1 MATLTKVLVIFA
13 AVLSLFLSALVIAY
27 SVNTDRIVADRDS
40 EIARSQNALAGAAS
54 TATQASEERIR
65 AQTEKDTLTKALG
78 DATAKLSEL
87 ERVNADLTR
96 GKAKAEQELQAITLK
111 IAELGE
117 TVKTQATLLTGYRD
131 EVSALRKNELRFRE
145 QAVQSDDRISDLESQ
160 NEVLTQSVRALREQ
174 LEEARLAREGGA
186 SMGVVGGLVSGASLS
201 RAGDPFVD
209 TGIPVTGSIETVS
222 TDPSTGATLVKINL
236 GSNDRIRENQKLFV
250 SRGKDFVANLVV
262 VKTDLRFAIA
272 KVDAL
277 SRKVEVQSGD
287 AVASRLQ

>member
-27 SVNTDRIVADRDS
+27 SVNTDRILADRDS
-40 EIARSQNALAGAAS
+40 EVARSQNALAGAAS
-54 TATQASEERIR
+54 NAAQSGEERIR
-65 AQTEKDTLTKALG
+65 AQTERDTLSKALS
-78 DATAKLSEL
+78 DASSKLAEL

-117 TVKTQATLLTGYRD
+117 TVKTQATLLSGYRD

-186 SMGVVGGLVSGASLS
+186 SMGLVSNVASS
-201 RAGDPFVD
+201 RVGEPFVD
-209 TGIPVTGSIETVS
+209 TGIPVTGSIETIS

-272 KVDAL
+272 KVDSL

>member
-27 SVNTDRIVADRDS
+27 SVNTDRILADRDA
-40 EIARSQNALAGAAS
+40 EVARSQNALAGAAS
-54 TATQASEERIR
+54 NAAQSGEERIR
-65 AQTEKDTLTKALG
+65 AQTERDTLSKALS
-78 DATAKLSEL
+78 DASSKLAEL

-117 TVKTQATLLTGYRD
+117 TVKTQATLLSGYRD

-186 SMGVVGGLVSGASLS
+186 SMGVVSNVASS
-201 RAGDPFVD
+201 RVGEPFVD
-209 TGIPVTGSIETVS
+209 TGIPVTGSIESIS

>member
-1 MATLTKVLVIFA
+1 VATLTKVLVIFA

-27 SVNTDRIVADRDS
+27 SVNTDRIVADRDA

-186 SMGVVGGLVSGASLS
+186 SMGVVSGASLNRS
-201 RAGDPFVD
+201 GDPFVD

-250 SRGKDFVANLVV
+250 SRGKDFIANLVV

>member
-27 SVNTDRIVADRDS
+27 SVNTDRILADRDA
-40 EIARSQNALAGAAS
+40 EVARSQNALAGAAS
-54 TATQASEERIR
+54 NAAQSGEERLR
-65 AQTEKDTLTKALG
+65 AQTERDNLSKALA
-78 DATAKLSEL
+78 DASSKLAEL

-117 TVKTQATLLTGYRD
+117 TVKTQATLLSGYRD

-174 LEEARLAREGGA
+174 LEEARLARESGS
-186 SMGVVGGLVSGASLS
+186 SMGVVSSVSGSV
-201 RAGDPFVD
+201 AGDAFVD
-209 TGIPVTGSIETVS
+209 TGIPVTGSVETVS
-222 TDPSTGATLVKINL
+222 SDPSTGATLVKINL

-250 SRGKDFVANLVV
+250 SRGKDFVANLIV

-272 KVDAL
+272 RVDAL
-277 SRKVEVQSGD
+277 SRKVEVKAGD
-287 AVASRLQ
+287 SVASRLQ

>member
-27 SVNTDRIVADRDS
+27 SVNTDRILADRDA
-40 EIARSQNALAGAAS
+40 EVARSQNALAGAAS
-54 TATQASEERIR
+54 NAAQAGEERIR
-65 AQTEKDTLTKALG
+65 AQTEKDTIAKALSDR
-78 DATAKLSEL
+78 DAKMAEL

-117 TVKTQATLLTGYRD
+117 TVKTQATLLSGYRD

-174 LEEARLAREGGA
+174 LEEARLAREGA
-186 SMGVVGGLVSGASLS
+186 PSMGLISNASAS

-209 TGIPVTGSIETVS
+209 TGIPVTGTVESIS
-222 TDPSTGATLVKINL
+222 KDPSTGATLVKINL

-272 KVDAL
+272 KVDTL
-277 SRKVEVQSGD
+277 SRKVEVAAGD
-287 AVASRLQ
+287 SVASRLQ

>member
-27 SVNTDRIVADRDS
+27 SVNTDRIVADRDA

-186 SMGVVGGLVSGASLS
+186 SMGVVSGASLNRS
-201 RAGDPFVD
+201 GDPFVD

-250 SRGKDFVANLVV
+250 SRGKDFIANLVV

>member
-27 SVNTDRIVADRDS
+27 SVNTDRIVADRDA

-78 DATAKLSEL
+78 DATAKLAEL

-117 TVKTQATLLTGYRD
+117 TAKTQATLLAGYRD
-131 EVSALRKNELRFRE
+131 EVAALRKNELRFRE
-145 QAVQSDDRISDLESQ
+145 QAVQADDRISDLESQ

-186 SMGVVGGLVSGASLS
+186 SMGVVSGASLS
-201 RAGDPFVD
+201 RAGEPFVD
-209 TGIPVTGSIETVS
+209 TGIPVTGSIDTVS
-222 TDPSTGATLVKINL
+222 ADPATGATLVKINL

-277 SRKVEVQSGD
+277 SRKVEVKAGD
-287 AVASRLQ
+287 AVATRLQ

>member
-1 MATLTKVLVIFA
+1 VATLTKVLVIFA

-27 SVNTDRIVADRDS
+27 SVNTDRIVADRDA

-186 SMGVVGGLVSGASLS
+186 SMGVVSGASLS
-201 RAGDPFVD
+201 RSGDPFVD

-222 TDPSTGATLVKINL
+222 TDPSTGATHVKINL

-250 SRGKDFVANLVV
+250 SRGKDFIANLVV

>member
-1 MATLTKVLVIFA
+1 VATLTKVLVIFA

-27 SVNTDRIVADRDS
+27 SVNTDRIVADRDA

-186 SMGVVGGLVSGASLS
+186 SMGVVSGASLS
-201 RAGDPFVD
+201 RSGDPFVD

-250 SRGKDFVANLVV
+250 SRGKDFIANLVV

>member
-27 SVNTDRIVADRDS
+27 SVNTDRIVADRDA

-186 SMGVVGGLVSGASLS
+186 SMGVVSGASLS
-201 RAGDPFVD
+201 RSGDPFVD

-250 SRGKDFVANLVV
+250 SRGKDFIANLVV

>member
-27 SVNTDRIVADRDS
+27 SVNTDRIVADRDA

-186 SMGVVGGLVSGASLS
+186 SMGVVSGASLS
-201 RAGDPFVD
+201 RSGDPFVD
-209 TGIPVTGSIETVS
+209 TGISVTGSIETVS

-250 SRGKDFVANLVV
+250 SRGKDFIANLVV

>member
-1 MATLTKVLVIFA
+1 VATLTKVLVIFA

-27 SVNTDRIVADRDS
+27 SVNTDRIVADRDA

-186 SMGVVGGLVSGASLS
+186 SMGVVSGASLS
-201 RAGDPFVD
+201 RSGDPFVD
-209 TGIPVTGSIETVS
+209 TGISVTGSIETVS

-250 SRGKDFVANLVV
+250 SRGKDFIANLVV

>member
-27 SVNTDRIVADRDS
+27 SVNTDRIVADRDA

-65 AQTEKDTLTKALG
+65 SQTEKDTLTKALG
-78 DATAKLSEL
+78 DATSKLAEL

-117 TVKTQATLLTGYRD
+117 TAKTQATLLSGYRD
-131 EVSALRKNELRFRE
+131 EVAALRKNELRFRE

-186 SMGVVGGLVSGASLS
+186 SMGVVSGASLS
-201 RAGDPFVD
+201 RVGEPFVD

-222 TDPSTGATLVKINL
+222 ADPATGATLVKINL

-272 KVDAL
+272 KVDSL
-277 SRKVEVQSGD
+277 SRKVEVKAGD

>member
-1 MATLTKVLVIFA
+1 
-13 AVLSLFLSALVIAY
+13 
-27 SVNTDRIVADRDS
+27 
-40 EIARSQNALAGAAS
+40 
-54 TATQASEERIR
+54 
-65 AQTEKDTLTKALG
+65 
-78 DATAKLSEL
+78 
-87 ERVNADLTR
+87 VNADLTR

-186 SMGVVGGLVSGASLS
+186 SMGVVSGASLS
-201 RAGDPFVD
+201 RSGDPFVD

-250 SRGKDFVANLVV
+250 SRGKDFIANLVV